1 MQSYLGQCYGNV
13 GFQAPQG
20 KEGKG
25 KAVKVA
31 ILRAMYTQ
39 GKLTLAQAVAIAKPS
54 DHGKAIASGKVTID
68 ALVKAGVDLH
78 ACEVAYNRATGNGAQ
93 SSARKAS
100 GSASSVEAK
109 LLASDTSEAM
119 ARLVASRKAQRNAA
133 KAGKAGK
140 VYTQAEIAAL
150 QASLSQ

>member
-78 ACEVAYNRATGNGAQ
+78 ACEVAYNRATGNGKVSAKRSAAQ
-93 SSARKAS
+93 GAAT
-100 GSASSVEAK
+100 VEAK

-119 ARLVASRKAQRNAA
+119 ARLVASRKAQRSEAR
-133 KAGKAGK
+133 KATQGK